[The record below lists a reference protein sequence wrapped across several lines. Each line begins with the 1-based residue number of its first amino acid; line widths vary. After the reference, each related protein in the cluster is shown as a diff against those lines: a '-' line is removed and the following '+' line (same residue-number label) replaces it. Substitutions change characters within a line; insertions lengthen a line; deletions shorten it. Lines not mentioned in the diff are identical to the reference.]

1 MAHDGPPQVI
11 WDEERGEPGFGF
23 IRPRFQ
29 EETFPTAQIVGYVA
43 SLVLTLV
50 AFLLVIERVF
60 SATMLLVAILIL
72 AVGQAGLQVGI
83 FMHLRESRGPAWQVI
98 PLFLG
103 FFIAGG
109 MIAMSI
115 WIMMFKWGAY

>member
-1 MAHDGPPQVI
+1 VAKEPSEQII

-23 IRPRFQ
+23 IRPHFHQ
-29 EETFPTAQIVGYVA
+29 EIFPTSQIVGYVL
-43 SLVLTLV
+43 SLALTLTS
-50 AFLLVIERVF
+50 FLLVIHRTF
-60 SATMLLVAILIL
+60 SASPLLVAILIL
-72 AVGQAGLQVGI
+72 AVGQAGVQVGI

-115 WIMMFKWGAY
+115 WIMMFKWGGY